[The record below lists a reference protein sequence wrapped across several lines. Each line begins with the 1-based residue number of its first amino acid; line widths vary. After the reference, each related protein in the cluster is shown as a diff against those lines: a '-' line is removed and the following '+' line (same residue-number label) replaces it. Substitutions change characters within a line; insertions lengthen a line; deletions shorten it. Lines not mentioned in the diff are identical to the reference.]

1 MLYFPMSILASN
13 CLVNSKFTKS
23 YLLIMGCRNF
33 KCLFMMLSITV
44 FICFFFISIFSKTAL
59 LLICSVDGIANIPHQ
74 NPVSYVYNLS
84 SITYCTNNMSP
95 WFCERIRWYFSTLL
109 WAEEDESNSW
119 DAGFFKMENRGFG
132 RWLELLLFFTDFRYF
147 GGCSQRCYIIE
158 SVSQSFSVLL
168 LYRVVISYLNK

>member
-1 MLYFPMSILASN
+1 MSILASN
-13 CLVNSKFTKS
+13 CSVNSKFTKS

-44 FICFFFISIFSKTAL
+44 FICFFFLFQFSLKPRY
-59 LLICSVDGIANIPHQ
+59 C
-74 NPVSYVYNLS
+74 SYVLS
-84 SITYCTNNMSP
+84 MVLPTSLIK
-95 WFCERIRWYFSTLL
+95 IRFLMFIIYPQSHIALIICPLDSAKGFGDIFQLYYGLKKTR
-109 WAEEDESNSW
+109 AIREMQV
-119 DAGFFKMENRGFG
+119 FFKMENRGFG

-147 GGCSQRCYIIE
+147 GGFSQRCYIIE